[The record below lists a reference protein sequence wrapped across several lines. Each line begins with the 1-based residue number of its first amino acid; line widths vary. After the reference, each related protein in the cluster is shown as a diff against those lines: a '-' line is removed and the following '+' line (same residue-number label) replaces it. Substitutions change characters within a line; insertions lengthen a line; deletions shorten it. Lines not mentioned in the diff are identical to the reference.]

1 MTVPHPLPQP
11 VRGPVWPFPPRPGE
25 YTTAPP
31 EPEHVPTPPWRP
43 TGDEPAAPF

>member
-1 MTVPHPLPQP
+1 VSGAAQP
-11 VRGPVWPFPPRPGE
+11 VRGPVWPFPPAPAD
-25 YTTAPP
+25 YAAAPPP